1 MEVPDLP
8 SKIKKLFVIFVN
20 MFNQESRFERVSRSS
35 SGSGGK
41 SFILLGLVL
50 HRMRLRQYIVSV
62 TAGIGLLFAFSA
74 FSSAQVVVDRTIAT
88 VSDGVKTELITRSD
102 LLWQL
107 ALQPGVPLDPVSN
120 DDLKRALQL
129 QIDQRIFLLE
139 AQRLPRTS
147 PSEKEVS
154 DRIAEL
160 LKYFPSSTDFERR
173 LRSVG
178 FESIKDDNFEALIAQ
193 RIAVEKY
200 LDFRFRSF
208 VVITGEDEVKYY
220 REEWVPEFKRKNPSA
235 IVPAINEVRN
245 QLISEI
251 TEVRV
256 SRNMDTFLDEAKRRV
271 TITILFDI
279 P

>member
-20 MFNQESRFERVSRSS
+20 MFNQEPRFERVSRSS

>member
-235 IVPAINEVRN
+235 IVPAINEVRD

>member
-1 MEVPDLP
+1 M
-8 SKIKKLFVIFVN
+8 K
-20 MFNQESRFERVSRSS
+20 
-35 SGSGGK
+35 
-41 SFILLGLVL
+41 
-50 HRMRLRQYIVSV
+50 LRQYIVRLS
-62 TAGIGLLFAFSA
+62 AGIAILFAIAVVSNG
-74 FSSAQVVVDRTIAT
+74 QNVVDRTIAT

-147 PSEKEVS
+147 PNEKEVS

-178 FESIKDDNFEALIAQ
+178 FESIRDDNFEALIAQ

-208 VVITGEDEVKYY
+208 VVITGEDEARFY
-220 REEWVPEFKRKNPSA
+220 REQWVPDHKRRNPGA
-235 IVPAINEVRN
+235 IVPTLDEIRN
-245 QLISEI
+245 QLDAEI
-251 TEVRV
+251 TEVMV
-256 SRNMDTFLDEAKRRV
+256 ARNMDSFLEEAKRRV
-271 TITILFDI
+271 VITILFEL

>member
-8 SKIKKLFVIFVN
+8 SKIKKLFVIFVT

-235 IVPAINEVRN
+235 IVPAINEVRD

>member
-1 MEVPDLP
+1 M
-8 SKIKKLFVIFVN
+8 
-20 MFNQESRFERVSRSS
+20 
-35 SGSGGK
+35 
-41 SFILLGLVL
+41 
-50 HRMRLRQYIVSV
+50 MRLRQHIVRVS
-62 TAGIGLLFAFSA
+62 AGIGLLFALSA
-74 FSSAQVVVDRTIAT
+74 VSSAQVVVDRTIAT

-235 IVPAINEVRN
+235 IVPAINEVRD

>member
-1 MEVPDLP
+1 
-8 SKIKKLFVIFVN
+8 
-20 MFNQESRFERVSRSS
+20 
-35 SGSGGK
+35 
-41 SFILLGLVL
+41 
-50 HRMRLRQYIVSV
+50 MRLRQYIVSV

-235 IVPAINEVRN
+235 IVPAINEVRD

-256 SRNMDTFLDEAKRRV
+256 SRTMETFLDEAKRRV

>member
-74 FSSAQVVVDRTIAT
+74 FISAQVVVDRTIAT

-235 IVPAINEVRN
+235 IVPAINEVRD

>member
-20 MFNQESRFERVSRSS
+20 MFNQEPRFERVSRSS

-50 HRMRLRQYIVSV
+50 HRMKLRQYIVSV

-235 IVPAINEVRN
+235 IVPAINEVRD

>member
-1 MEVPDLP
+1 M
-8 SKIKKLFVIFVN
+8 K
-20 MFNQESRFERVSRSS
+20 
-35 SGSGGK
+35 
-41 SFILLGLVL
+41 
-50 HRMRLRQYIVSV
+50 LRQYIVRLS
-62 TAGIGLLFAFSA
+62 AGIAILFAIAVVSNG
-74 FSSAQVVVDRTIAT
+74 QNVVDRTIAT

-147 PSEKEVS
+147 PNEKEVS

-178 FESIKDDNFEALIAQ
+178 FESIRDDNFEALILQ

-208 VVITGEDEVKYY
+208 VVITGEDEARFY
-220 REEWVPEFKRKNPSA
+220 REQWVPDHKRRNPGA
-235 IVPAINEVRN
+235 IVPTLDEIRN
-245 QLISEI
+245 QLDAEI
-251 TEVRV
+251 TEVMV
-256 SRNMDTFLDEAKRRV
+256 ARNMDSFLEEAKRRV
-271 TITILFDI
+271 VITILFEL

>member
-20 MFNQESRFERVSRSS
+20 MFNQEPRFERVSRSS

-120 DDLKRALQL
+120 DDLKRALKL

-235 IVPAINEVRN
+235 IVPAINEVRD

>member
-20 MFNQESRFERVSRSS
+20 MFNQEPRFERVSRSS

-50 HRMRLRQYIVSV
+50 HRMRFRQYIVSV

-279 P
+279 T

>member
-1 MEVPDLP
+1 
-8 SKIKKLFVIFVN
+8 
-20 MFNQESRFERVSRSS
+20 
-35 SGSGGK
+35 
-41 SFILLGLVL
+41 
-50 HRMRLRQYIVSV
+50 MRLRQHIVRVS
-62 TAGIGLLFAFSA
+62 AGIGLLFALSA
-74 FSSAQVVVDRTIAT
+74 VSSAQVVVDRTIAT

-160 LKYFPSSTDFERR
+160 LKYFPSATDFERR

-178 FESIKDDNFEALIAQ
+178 FESIRDDNFEALIAQ

-208 VVITGEDEVKYY
+208 VVITGEDEAKYY
-220 REEWVPEFKRKNPSA
+220 REQWVPDHKRRNPGA
-235 IVPAINEVRN
+235 IVPTLDEIRN
-245 QLISEI
+245 QLDAEI
-251 TEVRV
+251 TELMVA
-256 SRNMDTFLDEAKRRV
+256 RNMDSFLEEAKRRV
-271 TITILFDI
+271 AITILFEL

>member
-1 MEVPDLP
+1 
-8 SKIKKLFVIFVN
+8 
-20 MFNQESRFERVSRSS
+20 
-35 SGSGGK
+35 
-41 SFILLGLVL
+41 
-50 HRMRLRQYIVSV
+50 MRLRQYIVSV

>member
-20 MFNQESRFERVSRSS
+20 MFNQEPRFERVSRSS

-235 IVPAINEVRN
+235 IVPAINEVRD

>member
-1 MEVPDLP
+1 
-8 SKIKKLFVIFVN
+8 
-20 MFNQESRFERVSRSS
+20 
-35 SGSGGK
+35 
-41 SFILLGLVL
+41 
-50 HRMRLRQYIVSV
+50 MRLRQYIVSV

-235 IVPAINEVRN
+235 IVPAINEVRD

>member
-20 MFNQESRFERVSRSS
+20 MFNQEPRFERVSRSS

-41 SFILLGLVL
+41 SFILLGLVQY
-50 HRMRLRQYIVSV
+50 RMRLRQYIVSV
-62 TAGIGLLFAFSA
+62 TAGIAILFAIAVVSNG
-74 FSSAQVVVDRTIAT
+74 QNVVDRTIAT

-147 PSEKEVS
+147 PSEREVS

-235 IVPAINEVRN
+235 IVPVINEIRD